1 MGDDTMNTPP
11 FEYLGEDDV
20 ATYEGWLKFQAI
32 DLATLTEVDPADVR
46 AMFDDAVERC
56 TTSRKVGRM
65 KLKAKA
71 GESKYAV
78 AIREGQDLWL
88 ALWVRRS
95 PKPESAGSGS
105 RSAPSC

>member
-1 MGDDTMNTPP
+1 MADDTVKAPALE
-11 FEYLGEDDV
+11 FLSDADV

-32 DLATLTEVDPADVR
+32 DLATLTEEEAADVR
-46 AMFDDAVERC
+46 AMFNDALKRR

-78 AIREGQDLWL
+78 AIREGADLWL
-88 ALWVRRS
+88 AL
-95 PKPESAGSGS
+95 
-105 RSAPSC
+105 